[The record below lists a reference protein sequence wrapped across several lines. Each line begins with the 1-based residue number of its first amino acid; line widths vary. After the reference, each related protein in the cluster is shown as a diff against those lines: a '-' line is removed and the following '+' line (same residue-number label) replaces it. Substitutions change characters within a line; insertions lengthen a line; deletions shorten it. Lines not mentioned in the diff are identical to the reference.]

1 MTRRKILPIPLILLI
16 PVALLAIVIVAGI
29 YRFSLSDEDI
39 MAKFPQSQVQ
49 AQSNVIVF
57 EVLGI
62 QSRNPWTVQVPEQ
75 SAVTFLDEWD
85 KEHGFLKGQYDS
97 GATRGE
103 VLVPTAF
110 IAQRKIGDTPW
121 VVAPLIVTT
130 QGSGA
135 FYYLGLF
142 KFDSV
147 PSRVVLLNS
156 VFLGDRIEIVS
167 LEWEN
172 DTQISVSYLQHGEN
186 QAMAEQPN
194 QLMTVEI
201 KRIDNDLLMQQ

>member
-1 MTRRKILPIPLILLI
+1 MTRKRILPIPLILLI
-16 PVALLAIVIVAGI
+16 PVLLLAIVVIAGI

-39 MAKFPQSQVQ
+39 MAKFPQTQSQ
-49 AQSNVIVF
+49 ANSIVA

-75 SAVTFLDEWD
+75 GAVTFLDEWD
-85 KEHGFLKGQYDS
+85 QEHGLLKGQYDA
-97 GATRGE
+97 GATKGE

-110 IAQRKIGDTPW
+110 IAQRDINGTPW
-121 VVAPLIVTT
+121 IIAPVIVTT

-142 KFDSV
+142 KFDAV

-156 VFLGDRIEIVS
+156 VFLGDRIKISS
-167 LEWEN
+167 LEWVS
-172 DTQISVSYLQHGEN
+172 DTKVSLSYLEHGKE
-186 QAMAEQPN
+186 QALAEQPN
-194 QLMTVEI
+194 QLISATILRVG
-201 KRIDNDLLMQQ
+201 NSLSMQQ

>member
-1 MTRRKILPIPLILLI
+1 MARKKILPIPLILLI
-16 PVALLAIVIVAGI
+16 PIVLLAVVIIAGI
-29 YRFSLSDEDI
+29 YRFSLSDDEI
-39 MAKFPQSQVQ
+39 MAKFPQPQ
-49 AQSNVIVF
+49 AQSNAIVSQ
-57 EVLGI
+57 VLGI

-156 VFLGDRIEIVS
+156 VFLGDRIKMAS

-172 DTQISVSYLQHGEN
+172 DTQISLSYLQHGEN